1 MVVTSVNLVHGADTI
16 RPVNSE
22 YGERRNIDNS
32 IPQGRRSRRRN
43 KKGQQNSGRINSE
56 MQRANNA
63 RKSSSC
69 LASNS
74 SKHAGPRVTRST
86 LNTIEDPKV
95 GYGAALPDTQRA
107 GAPNQIRKDDE
118 QRRVFYET
126 SNDNTSHL
134 LKIPDSSHTN
144 TFARSKRARRRRR
157 NRIRSR
163 RNRKFVSRKDNH
175 GRSRKT
181 ANINAGDCP
190 PSKIHLDEQRRDS
203 PDTNTS
209 ARSERARRRRRNR
222 IRSRRNRKFVCH
234 DCKAASPWLQYETI
248 WTDEFADGRRPRQN
262 GPYAAQPMAT
272 PYSEN
277 KYSEGQRVPNLDTD
291 CGDSDLQVVPDIDS
305 VRSEFGGP
313 MEGWALL
320 GDDSDMFSAA
330 ADGQAKKRG
339 WHHWY

>member
-1 MVVTSVNLVHGADTI
+1 MAVT
-16 RPVNSE
+16 
-22 YGERRNIDNS
+22 RRNIDNS
-32 IPQGRRSRRRN
+32 TTKRTIPQGRRSRRRN
-43 KKGQQNSGRINSE
+43 KKGQQNSGRIDSE

-86 LNTIEDPKV
+86 LNTNEDPKV
-95 GYGAALPDTQRA
+95 GYGAAHPDTQRA

-126 SNDNTSHL
+126 SNDNTSQL

-144 TFARSKRARRRRR
+144 TFACSKRRRRR

-163 RNRKFVSRKDNH
+163 RNGKFVCRKDDH
-175 GRSRKT
+175 GQSRKT
-181 ANINAGDCP
+181 ANINAEHCL
-190 PSKIHLDEQRRDS
+190 PSKIHLDEHRVVFYETSNDNTSQLFKIPDS

-209 ARSERARRRRRNR
+209 ARSKRARRRRRNR

-234 DCKAASPWLQYETI
+234 DCKAASPWLKCETI
-248 WTDEFADGRRPRQN
+248 WTDEFADGRRPREN
-262 GPYAAQPMAT
+262 GPYAAQPIAT
-272 PYSEN
+272 RYSED
-277 KYSEGQRVPNLDTD
+277 KYSEDQRVPSLDTD

-305 VRSEFGGP
+305 ARTEFGGP

-320 GDDSDMFSAA
+320 GDDSDMFSGA
-330 ADGQAKKRG
+330 ADGQAKKLG
-339 WHHWY
+339 WRHWY

>member
-16 RPVNSE
+16 RPVKSE
-22 YGERRNIDNS
+22 YGERRNIDKS
-32 IPQGRRSRRRN
+32 TTKRTIPQGRRSRGRN
-43 KKGQQNSGRINSE
+43 KKVQQNSGRIDSE
-56 MQRANNA
+56 MQRANNG

-86 LNTIEDPKV
+86 LNAIEDPKV
-95 GYGAALPDTQRA
+95 GYGAARPDTQRA
-107 GAPNQIRKDDE
+107 GAPNQIRKGD
-118 QRRVFYET
+118 
-126 SNDNTSHL
+126 
-134 LKIPDSSHTN
+134 
-144 TFARSKRARRRRR
+144 
-157 NRIRSR
+157 
-163 RNRKFVSRKDNH
+163 H

-181 ANINAGDCP
+181 ANINAESCP
-190 PSKIHLDEQRRDS
+190 PSKIYTEACLDSIENTRIQLDEQRDS

-209 ARSERARRRRRNR
+209 PHSKRARRRRRDR

-248 WTDEFADGRRPRQN
+248 WTDEFADGRRPREN
-262 GPYAAQPMAT
+262 SPYAAQPMARR
-272 PYSEN
+272 YSEN
-277 KYSEGQRVPNLDTD
+277 KYSEDERVPNLDTD

-305 VRSEFGGP
+305 VRPKFGGP

-320 GDDSDMFSAA
+320 CDDSDMFSAA
-330 ADGQAKKRG
+330 ADGQPQKRG